1 MDQLIISLV
10 QMDII
15 YGNKEENLIKAELLA
30 KKAISSVDS
39 SSPHLICF
47 PELFSTGYDLTNI
60 GTHAESIPEGKTT
73 SFLQNL
79 ASENS
84 VILVASYIEHDENNY
99 YNTGVVINENG
110 SFKGKYR
117 KIHLFP
123 LHPLD
128 ETKLFTSGNIFIPS
142 FNLSC
147 GNMGLL
153 LCFDLRFPEISR
165 RMVIEGNID
174 FLVYLAEF
182 PNPRY
187 MIWTSLLKARAIE
200 NQIYVC
206 GVNRTG
212 QDPNISFFGRSVVY
226 DPLGNP
232 LIEGS
237 DKEEI
242 LTVILDPKILNS
254 VRTVLY
260 SLEHRRSAYY

>member
-1 MDQLIISLV
+1 MDQFTITLI
-10 QMDII
+10 QTDII
-15 YGNKEENLIKAELLA
+15 FGNKEENLIKAELLA
-30 KKAISSVDS
+30 KKAISNIDS
-39 SSPHLICF
+39 PSPHVICF
-47 PELFSTGYDLTNI
+47 PELFTTGYDLKNI
-60 GTHAESIPEGKTT
+60 GVHAESIPNGETT
-73 SFLQNL
+73 SFLQSF

-84 VILVASYIEHDENNY
+84 VIIVTSYIEKNKNEY

-110 SFKGKYR
+110 SFLGKYR

-128 ETKLFTSGNIFIPS
+128 ETKLLTSGNICVPS

-165 RMVIEGNID
+165 RMTIEGNID

-187 MIWTSLLKARAIE
+187 VIWTTLLKARAIE
-200 NQIYVC
+200 NQIFVC

-242 LTVILDPKILNS
+242 LTIKLDPETLNS
-254 VRTVLY
+254 VRTVLN
-260 SLEHRRSAYY
+260 SLKHRQPHFY